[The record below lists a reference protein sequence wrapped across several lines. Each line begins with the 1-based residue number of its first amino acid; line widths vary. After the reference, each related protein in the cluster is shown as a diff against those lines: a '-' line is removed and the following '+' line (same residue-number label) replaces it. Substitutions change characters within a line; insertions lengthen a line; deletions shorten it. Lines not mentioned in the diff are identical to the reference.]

1 MQSNHSTAWGW
12 GRGFRL
18 RSWAQF
24 SQNLCEEYSGTKLA
38 NLCDSKCCH
47 ESQVYKCHIC
57 GKVSTSGSKFK
68 LHKISVHEGF
78 STSCGPCG
86 VILKYRGI
94 MKMQESRIHWTAED
108 IKEVIDNTIEVSR
121 FKEFHG
127 SNSCT
132 F

>member
-1 MQSNHSTAWGW
+1 MRSNPSTAWGW

-57 GKVSTSGSKFK
+57 GKVSTSGSKFR
-68 LHKISVHEGF
+68 LHKVSVHEGL

-86 VILKYRGI
+86 VVLK
-94 MKMQESRIHWTAED
+94 IHRTAED
-108 IKEVIDNTIEVSR
+108 IKEVIDNTVEVSR
-121 FKEFHG
+121 VKEVNEISMEATLAH
-127 SNSCT
+127 S
-132 F
+132 

>member
-1 MQSNHSTAWGW
+1 MTSNPSTAWG
-12 GRGFRL
+12 GFRL

-78 STSCGPCG
+78 STSCGPCS
-86 VILKYRGI
+86 VVLKYRGI
-94 MKMQESRIHWTAED
+94 MKMQESRIHRTAED
-108 IKEVIDNTIEVSR
+108 I
-121 FKEFHG
+121 
-127 SNSCT
+127 
-132 F
+132 

>member
-1 MQSNHSTAWGW
+1 MPKKVKLKDHKIYVLSEELIVLSSN
-12 GRGFRL
+12 
-18 RSWAQF
+18 
-24 SQNLCEEYSGTKLA
+24 
-38 NLCDSKCCH
+38 SKCCH
-47 ESQVYKCHIC
+47 ASQVYKCHIC

-86 VILKYRGI
+86 VVLKYRGI
-94 MKMQESRIHWTAED
+94 MKMQESRIHRTAED
-108 IKEVIDNTIEVSR
+108 FKEVIDNTIEVPR